1 MKRQFANPIL
11 ISLAGFALALA
22 FLNGATL
29 GTAQE
34 LAVSH
39 QRTTPATVTQPAA
52 IQQPALQPSDR
63 PVARINGT
71 VLTDRDLVREM
82 YSLFPYA
89 RQHNG
94 QIPPEMEPQ
103 IRAGALKMIVFEELV
118 YQDALRR
125 GVAVPAAKLQ
135 KAENDFRAQFNGPA
149 EYRQFLN
156 TDFKGSEKLLNEK
169 IRRSLII
176 DAALKA
182 QVDNRS
188 AVTVAEARAYY
199 DKNGARF
206 EYPESFAFQ
215 TISFLP
221 PDKATPENL
230 KELHKR
236 AEDTLKKAKAA
247 KNYEEFGVLAE
258 SVSED
263 DYRVMMGE
271 HKSVERSKLA
281 PQIVQTLLAMKAGEV
296 SDVIQLD
303 QAYTIVRLIR
313 HIPAGKSSFNDVKDS
328 LQKELQKRKTEEL
341 RSALDKRLRK
351 AAKVEEM

>member
-1 MKRQFANPIL
+1 MKRRFSNPIL
-11 ISLAGFALALA
+11 ISLAALALA
-22 FLNGATL
+22 FLNQATP
-29 GTAQE
+29 GTAQQ

-39 QRTTPATVTQPAA
+39 APTTAATATQPPA
-52 IQQPALQPSDR
+52 ALQPSDK
-63 PVARINGT
+63 PVARVNGT
-71 VLTDRDLVREM
+71 VLTDRDLMREM

-118 YQDALRR
+118 YQDAVRR
-125 GVAVPAAKLQ
+125 NVTVPAAKLQ
-135 KAENDFRAQFNGPA
+135 KAENDFHAQFNDPV
-149 EYRQFLN
+149 EYRRFLN
-156 TDFKGSEKLLNEK
+156 SEFKGSEKLLNEK
-169 IRRSLII
+169 IRRSLTI

-182 QVDNRS
+182 QVDDRS

-199 DKNGARF
+199 DKNPARF
-206 EYPESFAFQ
+206 EYPDAFAFQ

-221 PDKATPENL
+221 PAKAMPDNL

-236 AEDTLKKAKAA
+236 AEDALKKAKAT

-258 SVSED
+258 SISED

-271 HKSVERSKLA
+271 HKFVERSKLA
-281 PQIVQTLLAMKAGEV
+281 PQVVQTLLAMKPGDV
-296 SDVIQLD
+296 SDIIQIE
-303 QAYTIVRLIR
+303 QAYTIVRLIQ
-313 HIPAGKSSFNDVKDS
+313 HVPAGKRSFNDVKDS
-328 LQKELQKRKTEEL
+328 LQKELGKNKAEEL

-351 AAKVEEM
+351 AAKVEEL